1 MTSFVAETSNQ
12 ETKHHTWRV
21 GELRFIMLADPEE
34 LILQALSVEQRGYKD
49 FIDSA

>member
-21 GELRFIMLADPEE
+21 GELRFITLAGLEE
-34 LILQALSVEQRGYKD
+34 LTLEFWVPNKGVIEFL
-49 FIDSA
+49 